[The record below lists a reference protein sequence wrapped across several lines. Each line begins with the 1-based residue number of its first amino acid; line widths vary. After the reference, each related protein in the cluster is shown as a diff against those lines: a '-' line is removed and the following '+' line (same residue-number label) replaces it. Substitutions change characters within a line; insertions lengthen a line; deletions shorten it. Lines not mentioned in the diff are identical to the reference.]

1 MTSAK
6 VTVFL
11 FGLMVENILVPGKQE
26 NNTVLEHILAKK
38 VYLSKVNGRMAAR
51 LDGLVAMKAKTIWAR
66 GWTDTS

>member
-6 VTVFL
+6 VMVFL

-38 VYLSKVNGRMAAR
+38 VYLSKVNGRMGAR
-51 LDGLVAMKAKTIWAR
+51 LDGLVTMKAKTTWAR